1 MDRLSF
7 AGTMPAP
14 NVVPQRPAGYAR
26 ALQDRAGLLVGATLA
41 GAAVAGLAAL
51 TVPPRYEA
59 AALIRSRGPTLP
71 PAARRAR
78 PRRRP
83 PASTPAS

>member
-1 MDRLSF
+1 DRLSF

-14 NVVPQRPAGYAR
+14 NVAPQRPTGYAR

-59 AALIRSRGPTLP
+59 AALIQVAQPDVAVSGAPGAP
-71 PAARRAR
+71 GMPSNPAAGFD
-78 PRRRP
+78 
-83 PASTPAS
+83 